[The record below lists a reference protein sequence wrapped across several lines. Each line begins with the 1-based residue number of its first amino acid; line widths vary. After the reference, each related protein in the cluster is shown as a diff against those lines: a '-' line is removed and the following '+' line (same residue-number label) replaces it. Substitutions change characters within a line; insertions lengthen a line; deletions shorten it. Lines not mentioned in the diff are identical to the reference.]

1 MRRLMICALAL
12 GVVTAACSQ
21 ASPGADRD
29 AVAAPVETT
38 AAGAMEERDGGSA
51 EPSAIDA
58 VADDGTFGGAE
69 AMLAFG
75 VLPADARIIRDAS
88 MEIRVEEGTFERQFA
103 ELRRIAADLGGY
115 VSDATTGITSHDD
128 EDHAFGTIT
137 LRIPT
142 DRYDDAVDRLDQ
154 LGERLSLAMNTQ
166 DVSAEYVDL
175 EARLRHWKA
184 SEEFYLA
191 LLTEAETTADAISI
205 KNQLDGVQLT
215 IEQIEGRLRYLD
227 DRTSLSSL
235 TVTMTEAPDA
245 APVPVVEEKPGIIE
259 QALQEAGAVT
269 LGIFSFL
276 IVAGAAVIPLAMLAL
291 LVYGLWRM
299 GRRFTSPRGEAA

>member
-1 MRRLMICALAL
+1 MRRLMIWALAL
-12 GVVTAACSQ
+12 GMVAAACSQ
-21 ASPGADRD
+21 TSPGADD
-29 AVAAPVETT
+29 ALTARSETTVAA
-38 AAGAMEERDGGSA
+38 ASEEGSDASA
-51 EPSAIDA
+51 EPTAVDA
-58 VADDGTFGGAE
+58 RAPDDAFGGAE
-69 AMLAFG
+69 AVLAFG
-75 VLPADARIIRDAS
+75 VLPADARIIREAA
-88 MEIRVEEGTFERQFA
+88 MEIRVEQGTFEQRFA

-142 DRYDDAVDRLDQ
+142 DRYDDAVDRLDG

-166 DVSAEYVDL
+166 DVSAEFVDL
-175 EARLRHWKA
+175 EARLRHWEA
-184 SEEFYLA
+184 SEEFYLL

-205 KNQLDGVQLT
+205 KNQLDNVQLT
-215 IEQIEGRLRYLD
+215 IEQIEGRLRYLE

-245 APVPVVEEKPGIIE
+245 VPVPVEEEEEPGIIE

-291 LVYGLWRM
+291 LVYGMWRL
-299 GRRFTSPRGEAA
+299 GRRFMSPRGETA